1 MQQVDVYKSVADVAY
16 QGAPGAYSEEAA
28 QVLVGAT
35 ARLMPCAT
43 LEQTFDAVIDARAAH
58 AVVPVENAVS
68 GTVPGVYEL
77 LLTHD
82 LTVTGETSLNINHV
96 LVAPKGTRR
105 SAVRRVMSHPIALAQ
120 CADFFRANRGIE
132 AVTVFDTAG
141 AVRMVVAA
149 ADGQSAAIASPR
161 AAQMYGA
168 EVIAERIQDDLEN
181 WTRFL
186 LLMSRGQQAAHTSG
200 RKAIIACG
208 LRHEPG
214 TLADTLRFLADQG
227 LSVTKIE
234 GRPVRGNKAE
244 YRFVIETIAHDGS
257 SISPAIF
264 DGLRTTTEWF
274 KHLGGFDPL
283 PETGRH

>member
-1 MQQVDVYKSVADVAY
+1 MQQVDVYKSVADAAY

-28 QVLVGAT
+28 QALVGPN

-43 LEQTFDAVIDARAAH
+43 LEQTFDAVIDARATH

-77 LLTHD
+77 LLAHD
-82 LTVTGETSLNINHV
+82 LIVTGETLLNITHV
-96 LVAPKGTRR
+96 LVAPKGTTRN
-105 SAVRRVMSHPIALAQ
+105 AVRRVMSHPIALAQ

-141 AVRMVVAA
+141 AVRMVVEAG
-149 ADGQSAAIASPR
+149 DGHTAAIASPR
-161 AAQMYGA
+161 AAKMYGA
-168 EVIAERIQDDLEN
+168 EVIGEPVQDDSEN

-186 LLMSRGQQAAHTSG
+186 LLMARSQAQANTPG

-214 TLADTLRFLADQG
+214 ALAQTLQFLADQG
-227 LSVTKIE
+227 LSITKIE
-234 GRPVRGNKAE
+234 GRPVRGNKFE
-244 YRFVIETIAHDGS
+244 YRFVIETVAHDGS
-257 SISPAIF
+257 TITPAVF
-264 DGLRTTTEWF
+264 DGLSGKTEWF
-274 KHLGGFDPL
+274 TYLGAFDPL
-283 PETGRH
+283 PTGQ

>member
-1 MQQVDVYKSVADVAY
+1 MQQIDVYKSVADAAY

-77 LLTHD
+77 LLAHD
-82 LTVTGETSLNINHV
+82 LIVTGETSLNINHV

-141 AVRMVVAA
+141 AVRMVVEAG
-149 ADGQSAAIASPR
+149 DGQSAAIASPR
-161 AAQMYGA
+161 AAQLYGA
-168 EVIAERIQDDLEN
+168 EVIGERIQDDAEN

-186 LLMSRGQQAAHTSG
+186 LLMSRGQQPARATG

-214 TLADTLRFLADQG
+214 ALADTLRFLANQG

-234 GRPVRGNKAE
+234 GRPVRGNTSE

-257 SISPAIF
+257 SITPAIF
-264 DGLRTTTEWF
+264 DGLSATTEWF

-283 PETGRH
+283 TETGRH